1 MNTKQKS
8 VQLISVAAKISG
20 QTSQT
25 FRRVSHFGTK
35 QMTDLLMFSYDLLV
49 FRYLLFHP
57 TLQTGKEAR
66 HQCPTNLQLSCFD

>member
-35 QMTDLLMFSYDLLV
+35 QITDLLMMSV

>member
-25 FRRVSHFGTK
+25 FPTVSHFGTN
-35 QMTDLLMFSYDLLV
+35 QMTDLLMMAV